1 MERIHFEG
9 AVDASPTA
17 LLYDLHAH
25 RILTYVSRFALSEPD
40 ADDLV
45 LEVFLAAMEKPV
57 WTTWSEGEQ
66 LAWLRRIAHNK
77 AVDHYRQSTRHPSIS
92 LDHVASLLYEEER
105 YAPEA
110 IAVRHEDATQL
121 RTHLS
126 HLSELQQEIIR
137 LRFGY
142 DLRSKEIA
150 RRLNT
155 SDNVVRVLLS
165 RALEYLRRVYQ
176 HQKGELS

>member
-1 MERIHFEG
+1 MERIHIEG
-9 AVDASPTA
+9 VVDTSPIA
-17 LLYDLHAH
+17 LLYDRHVH
-25 RILTYVSRFALSEPD
+25 RVLTYVSRFALSEHD
-40 ADDLV
+40 TDDLV

-57 WTTWSEGEQ
+57 WANWSEGEQ
-66 LAWLRRIAHNK
+66 LAWLCRIAHNK
-77 AVDHYRQSTRHPSIS
+77 AVDLYRRSARHPSIP
-92 LDHVASLLYEEER
+92 LDLVASLLYEEER
-105 YAPEA
+105 YAPET

-137 LRFGY
+137 LRFGH

-155 SDNVVRVLLS
+155 NDNVVRVLLS
-165 RALEYLRRVYQ
+165 RALTSLRKLYQ
-176 HQKGELS
+176 HEEGVQS